1 MPLIAAFESHADEPH
16 AARIVHCLSNQNI
29 QRTNPTLP
37 EGCAGGMPSTAA
49 RAPRN
54 PLAAQDHEKRPRF
67 RGHAHTQTVAKTAA
81 ARAGEGR
88 AGP

>member
-54 PLAAQDHEKRPRF
+54 PLAAQDQKRD
-67 RGHAHTQTVAKTAA
+67 RGFAGAAKPS
-81 ARAGEGR
+81 RR